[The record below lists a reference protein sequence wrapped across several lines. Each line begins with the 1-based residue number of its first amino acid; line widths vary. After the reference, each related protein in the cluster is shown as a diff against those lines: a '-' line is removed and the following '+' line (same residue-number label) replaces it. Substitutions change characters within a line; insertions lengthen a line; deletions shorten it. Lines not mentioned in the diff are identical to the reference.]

1 MISHIYTHV
10 SHGHTDDIAD
20 PYKWYHTSIHTFHT
34 ATQTIS
40 QTHTNDITHLYTR
53 FTRPHRRYR
62 RPIQMIS
69 HICTN
74 VVTQPY
80 KQHTL
85 HALQTSL
92 CSQTNI
98 TYKHH
103 RTIRTS
109 WNYTNN
115 IMQPS
120 QSHTNITEPYKHHWA
135 IQTSLSHTNNITQ
148 KCKHRAIQTSL
159 SHTNNIT
166 QRWKR
171 ENHTNTTDF
180 RSIYVSKCSASIQIP
195 HIQAVLIHLNLI
207 LLRIQQ
213 TWWKGSLEKWWT
225 ELSVH
230 SIPIPTC
237 NK

>member
-1 MISHIYTHV
+1 MISRIYTHVITRPHRRYRRAIQMISHIYTHV
-10 SHGHTDDIAD
+10 I
-20 PYKWYHTSIHTFHT
+20 
-34 ATQTIS
+34 
-40 QTHTNDITHLYTR
+40 
-53 FTRPHRRYR
+53 TRPHRQYR
-62 RPIQMIS
+62 RAIQMIS

-98 TYKHH
+98 PTNTTEPYGHHGTTQTTLCSHH
-103 RTIRTS
+103 RAIQTS
-109 WNYTNN
+109 MSHTNN
-115 IMQPS
+115 ITQ
-120 QSHTNITEPYKHHWA
+120 KCKLRA

-148 KCKHRAIQTSL
+148 KCKLRAIQTSL

-166 QRWKR
+166 QKCKR
-171 ENHTNTTDF
+171 QSHTNTTDF

-195 HIQAVLIHLNLI
+195 HIQTVSIHLNLI
-207 LLRIQQ
+207 LLRIQLA
-213 TWWKGSLEKWWT
+213 WWKGSLERWWT

-230 SIPIPTC
+230 SIPTRTC